1 LAGDGYI
8 YAANYSGQVLQI
20 DTTNGNYIWIGDPI
34 HSDSLHWG
42 NAIIGADKCIYWP
55 PLDAN
60 RVLKFDPWTQQLPSL
75 VGDDLGGE
83 EEDDKW
89 GAADGALAT
98 DGVIY
103 CIPFLNVTQI
113 LAIDPFKE
121 LTMAMHNNIQQYP
134 EELGRLFVKDRC
146 NKTFYNSAVRKFGAE
161 KVFKFFV

>member
-1 LAGDGYI
+1 L
-8 YAANYSGQVLQI
+8 
-20 DTTNGNYIWIGDPI
+20 W
-34 HSDSLHWG
+34 
-42 NAIIGADKCIYWP
+42 
-55 PLDAN
+55 
-60 RVLKFDPWTQQLPSL
+60 
-75 VGDDLGGE
+75 GDDLGAEGY
-83 EEDDKW
+83 KW
-89 GAADGALAT
+89 KGGLLAT

-103 CIPFLNVTQI
+103 CISASAKHT